1 MNDPSLDA
9 TQQHY
14 VRRIEKRI
22 RWADRG
28 MNARSVG
35 QKTAWT
41 IALAAGGAVSLSQ
54 AVANSWNWL
63 PAVLGF
69 VVVVA
74 QGSDRLLNRSA
85 DGSASMDRMRRDLSR
100 EVRLFHARAAHYDI
114 DDRFPVFVARAE
126 AILSAYDDDSVA
138 QVHMI

>member
-35 QKTAWT
+35 QKAAWT

-54 AVANSWNWL
+54 AIVDTWDWL

-74 QGSDRLLNRSA
+74 QGSDRILNRSA

-100 EVRLFHARAAHYDI
+100 EVRLFHARAAQYDI
-114 DDRFPVFVARAE
+114 DDRFPVFVERAE

-138 QVHMI
+138 QIQMI